1 MSFSRIIRN
10 YKQLGKL
17 GTEIMEHKTMIGTIP
32 KGEFI
37 DNEFKKQH
45 EKIELFLEI
54 QKETNII
61 SKDVNYLINEYWTGW
76 D

>member
-10 YKQLGKL
+10 YETLGKL
-17 GTEIMEHKTMIGTIP
+17 GREIMQHKSTVVNIP
-32 KGEFI
+32 RGPKI
-37 DNEFKKQH
+37 DDAFKKQH
-45 EKIELFLEI
+45 EKIELFLDI
-54 QKETNII
+54 QKETAEI

>member
-17 GTEIMEHKTMIGTIP
+17 GTEIMEHKSIVGNLPRGKI
-32 KGEFI
+32 I
-37 DNEFKKQH
+37 DDEFKKQH
-45 EKIELFLEI
+45 EKIELFIDI
-54 QKETNII
+54 QKETAEI

>member
-1 MSFSRIIRN
+1 
-10 YKQLGKL
+10 
-17 GTEIMEHKTMIGTIP
+17 MIGTIP